1 MGEDLRGRLDHPPA
15 VPFRYMRSLDGIRG
29 VGILIVMVGH
39 YAAGLSKWAGVRLF
53 GLSLTIDLFFVLS
66 GFLIT
71 TLLLEEWSKTGTVS
85 MRNFYIRRGLRLLPA
100 LFVLLAF
107 ILVVVAVTQ
116 ALGTPWLPWKLT
128 LAEVAAAAFYVYP
141 LIVVVKGGETFLFHL
156 WTLSIE
162 EWFYFLWP
170 VTFAGLGMRRRRPGL
185 RGLLALLVIAY
196 LGCFALR
203 AAGGRD
209 VISLM
214 VAALRPDSLA
224 AGALLAF
231 FIRWT
236 KEFPSQRRAAAL
248 QWISRGGLI
257 GYAYFSFLALYP
269 IAPQP
274 KGVTYEKHYARY
286 HELAFQSWNY
296 RFGLICTVLVILHLL
311 VVPNGWLTKVLSW
324 RPLVYLGIISYA
336 LYLWHQPLF
345 LLVNSKRNLNA
356 DPLIAGSRSLPL
368 AAEFGVGFAV
378 GAVAI
383 LVSMASRRFV
393 EVPALR
399 LKKRFEVVHF
409 EGKR

>member
-1 MGEDLRGRLDHPPA
+1 MP
-15 VPFRYMRSLDGIRG
+15 SLDGTRG

-71 TLLLEEWSKTGTVS
+71 TLLLEEWSKTGTIS
-85 MRNFYIRRGLRLLPA
+85 MRNFYVRRGLRLLPA

-107 ILVVVAVTQ
+107 ILAVVAVTE

-128 LAEVAAAAFYVYP
+128 IAEVAAAAFYVYP
-141 LIVVVKGGETFLFHL
+141 LVVIAKGGETFLFHL
-156 WTLSIE
+156 WTLSVE

-185 RGLLALLVIAY
+185 RGLVAMLLGAY
-196 LGCFALR
+196 VVCFALR

-214 VAALRPDSLA
+214 VAALRPDSLL
-224 AGALLAF
+224 AGALLAVLA
-231 FIRWT
+231 RWT
-236 KEFPSQRRAAAL
+236 KEFPDERRQTAL
-248 QWISRGGLI
+248 RWLSRAGLI
-257 GYAYFSFLALYP
+257 GYAYFSFIALYP
-269 IAPQP
+269 MAPQP
-274 KGVTYEKHYARY
+274 AGVTYEEHYARY

-296 RFGLICTVLVILHLL
+296 RFGLVCTVLVILHLI
-311 VVPNGWLTKVLSW
+311 VVPDGWLTRVLTW

-356 DPLIAGSRSLPL
+356 DPLVAGSRSLPL
-368 AAEFGVGFAV
+368 VAEFAV
-378 GAVAI
+378 GISVGVVAI
-383 LVSMASRRFV
+383 LISMASRRFV
-393 EVPALR
+393 ELPALR
-399 LKKRFEVVHF
+399 MKQRFEVVHF